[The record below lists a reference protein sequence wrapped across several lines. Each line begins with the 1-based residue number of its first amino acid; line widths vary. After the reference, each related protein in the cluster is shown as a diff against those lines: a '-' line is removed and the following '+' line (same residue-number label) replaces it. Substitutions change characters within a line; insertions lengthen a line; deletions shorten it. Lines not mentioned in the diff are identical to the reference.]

1 MGTLGLVPTPQ
12 TSQTVQK
19 ALGAQTMA
27 CSASPSSD
35 FLKHKFSILSPFM
48 SKIALWFSSLQVKL
62 THTDKMLNEVERKPS
77 FLQ

>member
-35 FLKHKFSILSPFM
+35 FLKHKFSILSSFM
-48 SKIALWFSSLQVKL
+48 SKIAPVALFTTSEADSYRQ
-62 THTDKMLNEVERKPS
+62 DVE
-77 FLQ
+77 